1 LEWLQA
7 QSPESSA
14 SSDRNCG
21 NRVEWPIESLAL
33 PPAHVLVVVTELI
46 AHEKRLAT
54 LQSYVPMRMARDPMA
69 ASARRQQARLSDVIE
84 GVAAKALAESIV
96 LILGMAYSI
105 EDWSVVGDNY
115 DMTAGFVLLE
125 FK

>member
-1 LEWLQA
+1 M
-7 QSPESSA
+7 
-14 SSDRNCG
+14 
-21 NRVEWPIESLAL
+21 
-33 PPAHVLVVVTELI
+33 T
-46 AHEKRLAT
+46 
-54 LQSYVPMRMARDPMA
+54 

-84 GVAAKALAESIV
+84 GVAAKALAERVV
-96 LILGMAYSI
+96 LILGVANSI